1 MTSNDGLSRR
11 VFSATAAAAP
21 LVALAGRAVAQNAP
35 LSGPL
40 GPSQAAP
47 PTNSAKELHEVVA
60 RLNVEPFAKPLT
72 FARNRQA
79 PKLKPFPLGE
89 VRLGDGPFRDLHT
102 ANAGYMKRLST
113 DSLLHTFRI
122 NAGIPSNAAPLGG
135 WEDPKGELRG
145 HFAGHY
151 LSACALGWASAQ
163 DAELKRRGDALV
175 AGLAECQAKL
185 GQGGYLSAYPTE
197 FYDRLQKGDTYV
209 WAPFYTMHKM
219 LAGLYDMHTLAGNQ
233 QALAVLTGMCGW
245 VDTWSAQWD
254 EAHMQRILNVEF
266 GGMQEQLYNLA
277 ELTGDDR
284 WGRVGDRFTK
294 KVVFNPLASSRDE
307 LAGLHMN
314 THIPQVIGAAKRY
327 EISGD
332 HRFHD
337 VAHFFWQQVSGPR
350 AYATGGASNREHWL
364 SPAGQLSAE
373 WAGGQTHQECCCSYN
388 MMKLTR
394 HLFGWEPQAAHMDYY
409 ERNLVNHRLGTIR
422 PDGMNQYFISLTPGA
437 WRTHGGETDTF
448 WCCNGTAVEEYNK
461 LTDTI
466 YYNDGTNLWVNLF
479 MPSSLDWKE
488 KGLRVTQTTR
498 FPEEARTHLGI
509 EAAPAKAFE
518 INLRIPGWTDE
529 RARVLVNGKALDV
542 SAVPGSYLR
551 LHRVWKKGDSIVLE
565 MPMALRTEAFADD
578 PSLLAVL
585 YGPLVLAGQFPLG
598 TVPIPADKPHGPN
611 VAQSPISVPP
621 LPVAGKAPQEWL
633 KPEKDFAW
641 RTSGIGQD
649 IVFRPFYQSQERYAI
664 YWKTV

>member
-1 MTSNDGLSRR
+1 MTLNRR
-11 VFSATAAAAP
+11 HFATTAAMAP
-21 LVALAGRAVAQNAP
+21 LALAATPALAQTAP

-40 GPSQAAP
+40 GPSKSAP
-47 PTNSAKELHEVVA
+47 PSNAAKELHDVVA
-60 RLNVEPFAKPLT
+60 RLNVEPFGQPIT
-72 FARNRQA
+72 FTRNKQT
-79 PKLKPFPLGE
+79 PKLKPFPLTQ
-89 VRLGDGPFRDLHT
+89 VRLEDSVFRDMHRW
-102 ANAGYMKRLST
+102 NADYMKRLST

-122 NAGIPSNAAPLGG
+122 NAGIPTSAAPLGG

-145 HFAGHY
+145 HFIGHY
-151 LSACALGWASAQ
+151 LSACALGFASAG
-163 DAELKRRGDALV
+163 DTELKRRGDVIV
-175 AGLAECQAKL
+175 AGLAQCQAKL
-185 GQGGYLSAYPTE
+185 NQGGYLSAYPTE

-219 LAGLYDMHTLAGNQ
+219 LAGLYDMHTLAGNE
-233 QALAVLTGMCGW
+233 QALAVLTGLCGW
-245 VDTWSAQWD
+245 VDQWTAQWD
-254 EAHMQRILNVEF
+254 EAHMQRILKVEF

-277 ELTGDDR
+277 DLTGDDR
-284 WGRVGDRFTK
+284 WAKVGDRFTK
-294 KVVFNPLASSRDE
+294 KEVFNPLASSRDE

-314 THIPQVIGAAKRY
+314 THVPQVIGAAKRY

-394 HLFGWEPQAAHMDYY
+394 HLFGWAPQAAHMDYY

-461 LTDTI
+461 LSDTI
-466 YYNDGTNLWVNLF
+466 YFHDDDGVWVNLF
-479 MPSSLDWKE
+479 VPSRLDWKE
-488 KGLRVTQTTR
+488 KGVSLVQTTR
-498 FPEEARTHLGI
+498 FPEEARTHLSI
-509 EAAPAKAFE
+509 QAAPAKAFA
-518 INLRIPGWTDE
+518 INLRIPGWTSQD
-529 RARVLVNGKALDV
+529 AKVLVNGKPLDQ
-542 SAVPGSYLR
+542 SLTPGSYLTI
-551 LHRVWKKGDSIVLE
+551 HRAWKKGDSIELD
-565 MPMALRTEAFADD
+565 MPMHLHVAPFADN
-578 PSLLAVL
+578 PSLVAVL

-598 TVPIPADKPHGPN
+598 EVPRPDVKPHGPN
-611 VAQSPISVPP
+611 VAEAPIAVPSLAVGNRP
-621 LPVAGKAPQEWL
+621 PQEWL
-633 KPEKDFAW
+633 VADGVLTW
-641 RTSGIGQD
+641 RTKRLDQA
-649 IVFRPFYQSQERYAI
+649 VTLKPFYKSDGRYTV
-664 YWKTV
+664 YWQTV